1 MLSLKVENRGL
12 HDCGEMTSELSE
24 ALSEITVAE
33 APTMPDLDRA
43 SSLLIGGKWTAITSA
58 ADQGDG
64 WVTVKMSGFMAL
76 NVRASSIEA
85 VRFFEL
91 PPRPPQVPMA
101 FDLGAS

>member
-1 MLSLKVENRGL
+1 MIGSLWE
-12 HDCGEMTSELSE
+12 
-24 ALSEITVAE
+24 LSEITVAE
-33 APTMPDLDRA
+33 AQTIPDLDRA
-43 SSLLIGGKWTAITSA
+43 SSLLIGGKWTAIASA

-85 VRFFEL
+85 VRFSDL

-101 FDLGAS
+101 FDLGAD